1 VVLNTAITSLILAS
15 LWWHSLACLTAVDAV
30 EYRGEISMPRKS
42 HDCTLPL
49 RLDRELIQLA
59 KTKTLGAIVDQMQR
73 SPAAIIK
80 RASMLGLKIK
90 GSKGGRG
97 SEA

>member
-1 VVLNTAITSLILAS
+1 
-15 LWWHSLACLTAVDAV
+15 
-30 EYRGEISMPRKS
+30 
-42 HDCTLPL
+42 LPL

>member
-1 VVLNTAITSLILAS
+1 MT
-15 LWWHSLACLTAVDAV
+15 
-30 EYRGEISMPRKS
+30 RKS
-42 HDCTLPL
+42 HHRTWPL

-59 KTKTLGAIVDQMQR
+59 KTKALGAIVDQMQR

-90 GSKGGRG
+90 GSKRGGG